1 MAGTSRETISRV
13 VHMFIKKGHLDVH
26 GNRLVIQDY
35 EKFKSLF
42 T

>member
-1 MAGTSRETISRV
+1 
-13 VHMFIKKGHLDVH
+13 MFIKKGHVDMH
-26 GNRLVIQDY
+26 GNKMIIQDY